1 MYVYIHMYMYI
12 CIYGISQLAT
22 LTPFRVTTSQ
32 EASRGLPRNGQ
43 ARVRQA
49 DPGGRLQ
56 GGGGRA
62 GRARG
67 GNQPEEERGKKHGR
81 RGRVQWEV
89 LGWIVVDPQP
99 KLDCILMLGDDHLSI
114 NRDYI
119 NGWWFGTMEFYDF
132 PFSWR

>member
-1 MYVYIHMYMYI
+1 MYMYVYIHMYMYI

-89 LGWIVVDPQP
+89 LGWIVVDPQL
-99 KLDCILMLGDDHLSI
+99 KVGLYTDVG
-114 NRDYI
+114 
-119 NGWWFGTMEFYDF
+119 G
-132 PFSWR
+132 